1 MAISQKTT
9 DALKKKYAT
18 ADALQSSVEFSKL
31 TPEMQKTALWAYNKP
46 IIRTMD
52 VNDKVKSGELDV
64 SQATIEP
71 VKKPN
76 TKPTTVDTPP
86 ATTPV
91 ETIKKE
97 PEIKSTEVNPYQ
109 DDSDERISNIKNNLK
124 IYTEDMP
131 NLFANTDDYK
141 KFFNYSRRSDT
152 QKKLLDTYYNQ
163 YKYNTLFNGKT
174 ANSIWDMVING
185 TVSQWDIQT
194 LNTTNPELY
203 TQVQE
208 YVQKNDEYNNANSAI
223 SGTKTKM
230 QTIAEAIGVE
240 LPEDVDLSAKY
251 TELHN
256 TPEIQE
262 ASTKVNTLYSEIQEI
277 DQQISD
283 MESIVEKEYEWTG
296 ATKDKISLIAI
307 DRQEALSRE
316 RTRKYIAYQAEAAN
330 YNTKVANADNAYNAY
345 KDQVTAQNDKFKNSL
360 DLLKSYSWLTETN
373 DWAKTVVNPI
383 TWQIFQWNPKTSL
396 YDIPIWWWTTTSTW
410 DSSSTQNQQS
420 WISNWNSYTDEQ
432 KNSIIDKMKQY
443 EWWKEGSRTQRNNNP
458 TAMTTD
464 VAKQWWLILW
474 VDYEKWD
481 PFTTASWQTLYTA
494 KLLWDAYE
502 KTRKV
507 IDKIWFYTQKWSP
520 RWSYVDKLW
529 IWGTSSK
536 EFTNT
541 QISAIQAYLKDPT
554 EKNFYSYLSPN
565 WLTKEDANLYKSW
578 WVESLVNW
586 YNPDDAWVYKKYL
599 SWGASKSDYEQFW
612 GKNELSKQA
621 AAWYKN
627 SIASR
632 FDNVWF
638 EVSDTFL
645 DYYKTLSS
653 SKQTEVDDVLWE
665 VASIVSQTDKVL
677 NYLEV
682 NWVPSSTTALTGNW
696 TKYLQ
701 ELRKLQMSA
710 KSENIFNLWVLNWP
724 DLEVL
729 NDILPASR
737 RNVLVLDDDEVK
749 ESIISYRDYLIEN
762 FNAKNMTKWL
772 AYSYKW
778 SYPEWTYI
786 NKYNVKNKNND
797 IEKAKQVLLK

>member
-1 MAISQKTT
+1 MAISQATT

-18 ADALQSSVEFSKL
+18 AEALQSSAEFSKL
-31 TPEMQKTALWAYNKP
+31 TPEMQKTALWVYTPDIK
-46 IIRTMD
+46 TMSI
-52 VNDKVKSGELDV
+52 NDKVKSWALDV

-141 KFFNYSRRSDT
+141 KFFNYSSRSDT

-251 TELHN
+251 NELHN

-262 ASTKVNTLYSEIQEI
+262 ASTKANTLYSEIQEI

-296 ATKDKISLIAI
+296 ATKDKISLIAM

-330 YNTKVANADNAYNAY
+330 YNTKIANADNAYNAY
-345 KDQVTAQNDKFKNSL
+345 KDQINLNRQQRQDTLTNLGFYYESTPEGMKEVAAATATSPEVQVKDFWTSKAPNWKQSFDGGKTWVSMQWVASWGVGTWSKWTVKWTVKWWDLIWLLQSYKNILDSTTSL
-360 DLLKSYSWLTETN
+360 WLTI
-373 DWAKTVVNPI
+373 DPI
-383 TWQIFQWNPKTSL
+383 
-396 YDIPIWWWTTTSTW
+396 
-410 DSSSTQNQQS
+410 NQ
-420 WISNWNSYTDEQ
+420 
-432 KNSIIDKMKQY
+432 
-443 EWWKEGSRTQRNNNP
+443 
-458 TAMTTD
+458 
-464 VAKQWWLILW
+464 
-474 VDYEKWD
+474 
-481 PFTTASWQTLYTA
+481 A
-494 KLLWDAYE
+494 KLQSLKWEIVAEY
-502 KTRKV
+502 KQ
-507 IDKIWFYTQKWSP
+507 QK
-520 RWSYVDKLW
+520 KL
-529 IWGTSSK
+529 GT
-536 EFTNT
+536 
-541 QISAIQAYLKDPT
+541 L
-554 EKNFYSYLSPN
+554 
-565 WLTKEDANLYKSW
+565 
-578 WVESLVNW
+578 
-586 YNPDDAWVYKKYL
+586 DAWVQKL
-599 SWGASKSDYEQFW
+599 MDNLLWW
-612 GKNELSKQA
+612 W
-621 AAWYKN
+621 AWYQASAYSNVAQSKA
-627 SIASR
+627 IADLITR
-632 FDNVWF
+632 RWWTP
-638 EVSDTFL
+638 EQ
-645 DYYKTLSS
+645 K
-653 SKQTEVDDVLWE
+653 K
-665 VASIVSQTDKVL
+665 
-677 NYLEV
+677 
-682 NWVPSSTTALTGNW
+682 STTQTT
-696 TKYLQ
+696 TKTTAQSWWLLWILQ
-701 ELRKLQMSA
+701 
-710 KSENIFNLWVLNWP
+710 NIFTF
-724 DLEVL
+724 
-729 NDILPASR
+729 S
-737 RNVLVLDDDEVK
+737 K
-749 ESIISYRDYLIEN
+749 
-762 FNAKNMTKWL
+762 
-772 AYSYKW
+772 
-778 SYPEWTYI
+778 
-786 NKYNVKNKNND
+786 
-797 IEKAKQVLLK
+797 

>member
-1 MAISQKTT
+1 MAISQQTT

-18 ADALQSSVEFSKL
+18 ADALQSSAEFSKL
-31 TPEMQKTALWAYNKP
+31 TPEMQKTALWAYTPDIK
-46 IIRTMD
+46 TMD
-52 VNDKVKSGELDV
+52 INKDVSSWKLDV

-131 NLFANTDDYK
+131 NLFANNDEYK
-141 KFFNYSRRSDT
+141 KFFNYSSRSDT

-208 YVQKNDEYNNANSAI
+208 YVQKNDEYNNANNAI

-262 ASTKVNTLYSEIQEI
+262 ASTKANTLYSEIQEI

-296 ATKDKISLIAI
+296 ATKDKISLIAM

-345 KDQVTAQNDKFKNSL
+345 KDQINLNRQQRQDTLTNLGFYYESTPEGIKEVAAATAKAPEVQVKDFWTSKAPNWKQSFDGGKTWVSMQWVSSWGGGTGWWGTGWWGTGSWISKLVSWDAS
-360 DLLKSYSWLTETN
+360 DLVSRLKRIALWFYTDPLWTRAQLASWLWN
-373 DWAKTVVNPI
+373 IWADYEYIKNNLMLKTYAQAKAAWVTFWATSDKEWNWLKNATSSIWRTAWDQYNIDEANRLIVTLWWTPQTQIVVENKTLWRIWEKYNIPAASTQVVNPQNLN
-383 TWQIFQWNPKTSL
+383 TKQKDWLFKKVFSKFSNIF
-396 YDIPIWWWTTTSTW
+396 
-410 DSSSTQNQQS
+410 
-420 WISNWNSYTDEQ
+420 
-432 KNSIIDKMKQY
+432 
-443 EWWKEGSRTQRNNNP
+443 
-458 TAMTTD
+458 
-464 VAKQWWLILW
+464 
-474 VDYEKWD
+474 
-481 PFTTASWQTLYTA
+481 
-494 KLLWDAYE
+494 
-502 KTRKV
+502 
-507 IDKIWFYTQKWSP
+507 
-520 RWSYVDKLW
+520 
-529 IWGTSSK
+529 
-536 EFTNT
+536 
-541 QISAIQAYLKDPT
+541 
-554 EKNFYSYLSPN
+554 
-565 WLTKEDANLYKSW
+565 
-578 WVESLVNW
+578 
-586 YNPDDAWVYKKYL
+586 
-599 SWGASKSDYEQFW
+599 
-612 GKNELSKQA
+612 
-621 AAWYKN
+621 
-627 SIASR
+627 SR
-632 FDNVWF
+632 F
-638 EVSDTFL
+638 
-645 DYYKTLSS
+645 
-653 SKQTEVDDVLWE
+653 
-665 VASIVSQTDKVL
+665 
-677 NYLEV
+677 
-682 NWVPSSTTALTGNW
+682 
-696 TKYLQ
+696 
-701 ELRKLQMSA
+701 
-710 KSENIFNLWVLNWP
+710 
-724 DLEVL
+724 
-729 NDILPASR
+729 
-737 RNVLVLDDDEVK
+737 
-749 ESIISYRDYLIEN
+749 
-762 FNAKNMTKWL
+762 
-772 AYSYKW
+772 
-778 SYPEWTYI
+778 
-786 NKYNVKNKNND
+786 
-797 IEKAKQVLLK
+797 